1 MHEMLQTTQ
10 VHTRIQTMQMCMRAH
25 VCVCKSK
32 ESESMPKT
40 ERLICFMRLTL
51 VYNTHTLGKEINKYT
66 HTHTHTHIYACTNM
80 RLCMCVCDSY
90 PNYVLGSTAHARI
103 PNSCSGADLSIFPF
117 SQRVLIRQLYKT
129 RRVTTKT
136 HAKTRDKCDKRWI
149 IISTALGHGQI
160 KKKKMSKT
168 KRTTKPPVPGEK
180 RSKNEDDKRRLLRS
194 VFNVFFAQEQITRII
209 SASCPWVLFIYVCYT
224 WYSHTHTHA
233 LTPKTYA
240 EEAEAAAS
248 SYIFFK
254 ASMHLQFIEYI
265 HNLL

>member
-1 MHEMLQTTQ
+1 MHKRKCTKCCKQLKCTPTYTQ
-10 VHTRIQTMQMCMRAH
+10 CKCACVFMC

-51 VYNTHTLGKEINKYT
+51 VYNTHTHGKEINKYT
-66 HTHTHTHIYACTNM
+66 HTYTHTHIYACTNM

-160 KKKKMSKT
+160 KKK
-168 KRTTKPPVPGEK
+168 
-180 RSKNEDDKRRLLRS
+180 NEQ
-194 VFNVFFAQEQITRII
+194 N
-209 SASCPWVLFIYVCYT
+209 
-224 WYSHTHTHA
+224 
-233 LTPKTYA
+233 KTY
-240 EEAEAAAS
+240 
-248 SYIFFK
+248 
-254 ASMHLQFIEYI
+254 
-265 HNLL
+265 N

>member
-1 MHEMLQTTQ
+1 MLQTTQ
-10 VHTRIQTMQMCMRAH
+10 VHPYIHTMQMCMRAH
-25 VCVCKSK
+25 VCVCVCKSK

-51 VYNTHTLGKEINKYT
+51 VYNTHTHGKEINKYT

-136 HAKTRDKCDKRWI
+136 HAKTRDECDKR
-149 IISTALGHGQI
+149 
-160 KKKKMSKT
+160 
-168 KRTTKPPVPGEK
+168 
-180 RSKNEDDKRRLLRS
+180 
-194 VFNVFFAQEQITRII
+194 
-209 SASCPWVLFIYVCYT
+209 
-224 WYSHTHTHA
+224 
-233 LTPKTYA
+233 
-240 EEAEAAAS
+240 
-248 SYIFFK
+248 
-254 ASMHLQFIEYI
+254 
-265 HNLL
+265 

>member
-1 MHEMLQTTQ
+1 MHKRKCTKCCKQLKCTLTYTQ
-10 VHTRIQTMQMCMRAH
+10 CKCACVFMC

-51 VYNTHTLGKEINKYT
+51 VYNTHTHGKEINKYT
-66 HTHTHTHIYACTNM
+66 LTHIHACTNM
-80 RLCMCVCDSY
+80 RLYMCVCDSY

-129 RRVTTKT
+129 RRLTTKT
-136 HAKTRDKCDKRWI
+136 HAKNRDKCDKRWI

-160 KKKKMSKT
+160 KKMSKT

-180 RSKNEDDKRRLLRS
+180 RSKNEDDKRRLLSR

-224 WYSHTHTHA
+224 WYSHTHARTHA
-233 LTPKTYA
+233 QNIRRGGRGRRLFV
-240 EEAEAAAS
+240 
-248 SYIFFK
+248 FFLK
-254 ASMHLQFIEYI
+254 ASMHMHFSEYI
-265 HNLL
+265 HILL